1 MAAGGARET
10 RALLLNAASRLVLS
24 EGVTS
29 LTLEAVARE
38 AGVSKGGLLY
48 HFPNKEALIQGM
60 IAALLEDF
68 DQQLEEALTASQEAG
83 QPGAWLRA
91 YVRSTYTPEPEA
103 VLLSAGLL
111 VAAAT
116 DPTLLAPM
124 QERFRQ
130 WQARAEQDGVDPTL
144 ATLIRLTADGLWL
157 ADLLGFAPPTGGRR
171 ADLLST
177 LLSLTQERPS

>member
-1 MAAGGARET
+1 MAATGAGET
-10 RALLLNAASRLVLS
+10 RAMLLDAAGRLVLS

-48 HFPNKEALIQGM
+48 HFPNKEALIRGM
-60 IAALLEDF
+60 IAALLAGF
-68 DQQLEEALTASQEAG
+68 DQQLDDALAASEDAE

-91 YVRSTYTPEPEA
+91 YVRSTYTPEPDA

-116 DPTLLAPM
+116 NPELLAPM

-130 WQARAEQDGVDPTL
+130 WQARAEQDGIDPTL
-144 ATLIRLTADGLWL
+144 ATLIRLAADGLWL
-157 ADLLGFAPPTGGRR
+157 ADLLGFAPPTGTRR
-171 ADLLST
+171 AELFST
-177 LLSLTQERPS
+177 LLSLTQETT